1 VSEIRNCARED
12 IPAVA
17 ALFQKTFRKPE
28 AKPTASLEAHLA
40 DVYLDHPWYDPEIA
54 ARVHVNGEGRITGF
68 VGVFPG
74 RFEFRGQRLRAAIA
88 GSLMVDDP
96 EADPLA
102 GARLLRSLIKGP
114 QDISISETTN
124 LLSQGL
130 WERLGGSVVTLFS
143 LDWFRVFH
151 PGAAALSL
159 LSERHPSAAILA
171 PAAWIGDRLGDRLGG
186 RLAGSLT
193 PAGPPA
199 RLKRDSAPSDSEL
212 ASAIGELARL
222 VELRPAWSEE
232 EIGWFLGHAAS
243 KERYGPVHRTIVRNG
258 KGKLTGCYIYHGR
271 PGGTGRVLQ
280 VLSRPDAVE
289 GVVDCLL
296 YDASEAGLSAL
307 RGRCT
312 PQLTNALLKRSCI
325 FVHRA
330 STTIHTAQDNLAAAA
345 ERGDAMITGLAGES
359 WTRLIGD
366 NFR

>member
-1 VSEIRNCARED
+1 MSEIRNCARED

-17 ALFQKTFRKPE
+17 ALFQKTFRRSE
-28 AKPTASLEAHLA
+28 AKPPASLQAHLA
-40 DVYLDHPWYDPEIA
+40 DVYLDHPWYDPEVA
-54 ARVHVNGEGRITGF
+54 ARVHVNAEGRVSGF

-74 RFEFRGQRLRAAIA
+74 RFAFRGRTLRAAIA

-96 EADPLA
+96 AADPLA

-130 WERLGGSVVTLFS
+130 WERLGSTVVPLFS

-159 LSERHPSAAILA
+159 LTERHPGAALLT
-171 PAAWIGDRLGDRLGG
+171 PAAWVGDRVGG
-186 RLAGSLT
+186 RLAAGQLK
-193 PAGPPA
+193 PAAPSA
-199 RLKRDSAPSDSEL
+199 RMRRDGAPSDAEF

-222 VELRPAWSEE
+222 AELRPAWSEDD
-232 EIGWFLGHAAS
+232 IAWFLAHAAS
-243 KERYGPVHRTIVRNG
+243 KERYGPCRRTIVRDG
-258 KGKLTGCYIYHGR
+258 KGELAGCYVYHGR

-280 VLSRPDAVE
+280 VLARPDAVE
-289 GVVDCLL
+289 DVVGCLL
-296 YDASEAGLSAL
+296 YEASEAGLSAL

-312 PQLTNALLKRSCI
+312 PQLTNALLKRNCI

-330 STTIHTAQDNLAAAA
+330 STVIHTADQNLAAAA

-359 WTRLIGD
+359 WTRLIGGE
-366 NFR
+366 FR